1 VFTATGDF
9 FSLQGEDWNIGFRLG
24 LAALATWRLTHLVA
38 REDGPGHV
46 FVKWR
51 ARLGRS
57 FWGTLMDCFE
67 CLSVWFAAP
76 LALVVTRRPLN
87 WFVAWL
93 ALSGAAC
100 LLERLGHDPVVIQPL
115 APDQPGEP
123 SDGML
128 RTEPGGSETPAERH
142 SDNTSGR

>member
-1 VFTATGDF
+1 MVTDVGDL
-9 FSLQGEDWNIGFRLG
+9 FSSLREEWSFGFRFVLT
-24 LAALATWRLTHLVA
+24 ALATWRLTHLVA

-46 FVKWR
+46 FAKLR
-51 ARLGRS
+51 ARLGRG

-67 CLSVWFAAP
+67 CQSAWFAAP
-76 LALVVTRRPLN
+76 LALWLARRPLN

-115 APDQPGEP
+115 GPDQPEGG
-123 SDGML
+123 SRGML
-128 RTEPGGSETPAERH
+128 RTEPGGAEA
-142 SDNTSGR
+142 SSGRLPDDPSRR

>member
-1 VFTATGDF
+1 MVTAARDF
-9 FSLQGEDWNIGFRLG
+9 LSTLGEEWNLGFRLVFT
-24 LAALATWRLTHLVA
+24 ALATWRLTHLVA

-46 FVKWR
+46 FVRLR
-51 ARLGRS
+51 ARLGRG

-76 LALVVTRRPLN
+76 LALWLARRPLN

-128 RTEPGGSETPAERH
+128 RTEPGGPASSPEPHSLDTPDR
-142 SDNTSGR
+142 

>member
-1 VFTATGDF
+1 MFTAARDF
-9 FSLQGEDWNIGFRLG
+9 FSALGEEWTFGFRLV
-24 LAALATWRLTHLVA
+24 LTALATWRLSHLVA

-46 FVKWR
+46 FVKLR
-51 ARLGRS
+51 LRLGRS

-76 LALVVTRRPLN
+76 LALALARRPVN

-115 APDQPGEP
+115 SPDQPGD
-123 SDGML
+123 SSHGML
-128 RTEPGGSETPAERH
+128 RTKSGGAAPSPERH
-142 SDNTSGR
+142 PHDPAHG

>member
-1 VFTATGDF
+1 MVTGVGDCFSDLREEWDF
-9 FSLQGEDWNIGFRLG
+9 GFRLV
-24 LAALATWRLTHLVA
+24 LTALATWRLSHFVA

-46 FVKWR
+46 LVKVR

-76 LALVVTRRPLN
+76 LALWLARRPLN

-115 APDQPGEP
+115 APDQPEGA

-128 RTEPGGSETPAERH
+128 RTKTGGAEPPPHGRPDDPAR
-142 SDNTSGR
+142 R